1 MEQNENNEI
10 QKISDNNKEE
20 NKEENN
26 EENKV
31 VNNEENKDELKEEK
45 REEKIEEKNEE
56 KNEEKIEEK
65 KEEKDEENN
74 EENKEEIKVEK
85 SEENKEEKVEENKED
100 NKEGNKVEVEETKED
115 NKVENNEE
123 LSKCDTGK
131 SMNDDDIS
139 KDFEILSSDSAQYD
153 YNYKII
159 IIGDSGV
166 GKTCLTYRATS
177 GEYHEKIAATIG
189 FEYFP
194 FVVKYRNKILKLE
207 IWDTCGQEAYRS
219 LIKSF
224 FNNSSLAII
233 VYAVD
238 NKRSF
243 TSIDEWIRQCR
254 SLCSPDT
261 KFFLIGNKNDIEQD
275 K

>member
-1 MEQNENNEI
+1 MDQTENNENQNI
-10 QKISDNNKEE
+10 NSENNE
-20 NKEENN
+20 NKEITNVNENQNNIIENKEYNNIIDNKNLNN
-26 EENKV
+26 EV
-31 VNNEENKDELKEEK
+31 KE
-45 REEKIEEKNEE
+45 NEE
-56 KNEEKIEEK
+56 KNET
-65 KEEKDEENN
+65 ENDTKRAEIN
-74 EENKEEIKVEK
+74 E
-85 SEENKEEKVEENKED
+85 
-100 NKEGNKVEVEETKED
+100 
-115 NKVENNEE
+115 
-123 LSKCDTGK
+123 
-131 SMNDDDIS
+131 DIT

-177 GEYHEKIAATIG
+177 GEFREKIAATIG

-194 FVVKYRNKILKLE
+194 FVVKYQNKILKLE

-233 VYAVD
+233 VYAID
-238 NKRSF
+238 NRKTF
-243 TSIDEWIRQCR
+243 TSIDEWIRQCK

-261 KFFLIGNKNDIEQD
+261 KFFLIGNKNDVESD

>member
-1 MEQNENNEI
+1 MDQNENNEN
-10 QKISDNNKEE
+10 QNNTSENNE
-20 NKEENN
+20 NKENINEN
-26 EENKV
+26 ENQ
-31 VNNEENKDELKEEK
+31 NNDV
-45 REEKIEEKNEE
+45 KI
-56 KNEEKIEEK
+56 
-65 KEEKDEENN
+65 N
-74 EENKEEIKVEK
+74 EENKEVEEDGKKENSEKEK
-85 SEENKEEKVEENKED
+85 S
-100 NKEGNKVEVEETKED
+100 
-115 NKVENNEE
+115 
-123 LSKCDTGK
+123 
-131 SMNDDDIS
+131 DDFT

-177 GEYHEKIAATIG
+177 GEFREKIAATIG

-194 FVVKYRNKILKLE
+194 FVVKYQNKILKLE

-233 VYAVD
+233 VYAID
-238 NKRSF
+238 NRKTF
-243 TSIDEWIRQCR
+243 TSIDEWIRQCK
-254 SLCSPDT
+254 SLCAPDT
-261 KFFLIGNKNDIEQD
+261 KFFLIGNKNDVEQE

>member
-1 MEQNENNEI
+1 MDQNENNNEN
-10 QKISDNNKEE
+10 QNEHQE
-20 NKEENN
+20 NKE
-26 EENKV
+26 
-31 VNNEENKDELKEEK
+31 KEPTNDDSEK
-45 REEKIEEKNEE
+45 EKN
-56 KNEEKIEEK
+56 
-65 KEEKDEENN
+65 DE
-74 EENKEEIKVEK
+74 
-85 SEENKEEKVEENKED
+85 
-100 NKEGNKVEVEETKED
+100 
-115 NKVENNEE
+115 
-123 LSKCDTGK
+123 
-131 SMNDDDIS
+131 IS

-177 GEYHEKIAATIG
+177 GEFREKMAGTIG

-194 FVVKYRNKILKLE
+194 FVVKYKNKILKLE

-238 NKRSF
+238 NKKSF
-243 TSIDEWIRQCR
+243 SSIDEWIRQCR

-261 KFFLIGNKNDIEQD
+261 RFFLIGNKNDVDEE

>member
-1 MEQNENNEI
+1 MEQNGNNNEN
-10 QKISDNNKEE
+10 QNEEKE
-20 NKEENN
+20 NKE
-26 EENKV
+26 
-31 VNNEENKDELKEEK
+31 KEQTNDDSEK
-45 REEKIEEKNEE
+45 EKN
-56 KNEEKIEEK
+56 
-65 KEEKDEENN
+65 DE
-74 EENKEEIKVEK
+74 
-85 SEENKEEKVEENKED
+85 
-100 NKEGNKVEVEETKED
+100 
-115 NKVENNEE
+115 
-123 LSKCDTGK
+123 
-131 SMNDDDIS
+131 IS

-177 GEYHEKIAATIG
+177 GEFREKMAATIG

-194 FVVKYRNKILKLE
+194 FVVKYKNKILKLE

-238 NKRSF
+238 NKKSF
-243 TSIDEWIRQCR
+243 SSIDEWIRQCR

-261 KFFLIGNKNDIEQD
+261 RFFLIGNKNDVEEE

>member
-1 MEQNENNEI
+1 MDQSENNENQNI
-10 QKISDNNKEE
+10 ISENNE
-20 NKEENN
+20 NKENTNEN
-26 EENKV
+26 ENQDNDVKT
-31 VNNEENKDELKEEK
+31 
-45 REEKIEEKNEE
+45 
-56 KNEEKIEEK
+56 
-65 KEEKDEENN
+65 N
-74 EENKEEIKVEK
+74 EENKEVEDDAK
-85 SEENKEEKVEENKED
+85 TVNSEN
-100 NKEGNKVEVEETKED
+100 ET
-115 NKVENNEE
+115 
-123 LSKCDTGK
+123 S
-131 SMNDDDIS
+131 DDIT

-177 GEYHEKIAATIG
+177 GEFREKIAATIG

-194 FVVKYRNKILKLE
+194 FVVKYQNKILKLE

-233 VYAVD
+233 VYAID
-238 NKRSF
+238 NRKTF
-243 TSIDEWIRQCR
+243 TSIDEWIRQCK
-254 SLCSPDT
+254 SLCAPDT
-261 KFFLIGNKNDIEQD
+261 KFFLIGNKNDVEQE